1 MFGKHG
7 KEVTQIKMPLFNQP
21 NLTGGVDQV
30 LVNVATE
37 VPSFIIGLL
46 LFVFGIVF
54 LGGTSTQKRRTGYA
68 DIPMWATMSS
78 LATLLITLIL
88 TIKQG
93 LISLDT
99 LGIVVAVTIFS
110 GLWLFLSRGRG
121 EI

>member
-1 MFGKHG
+1 MDGKLG
-7 KEVTQIKMPLFNQP
+7 GVIQIKMPLFNQP

-30 LVNVATE
+30 LVDVATE